1 MRKFSIDVRQKYAV
15 LSTGEIEPLY
25 FENGEPREIER
36 DGTAVYL
43 IRDVS
48 VCRAGADG
56 TEYFCGWALHRDQ
69 IICTAD
75 RKGEL
80 RDIAMARATA
90 RKQQKDYGFDA

>member
-1 MRKFSIDVRQKYAV
+1 MRKYSIDIRQKYAV
-15 LSTGEIEPLY
+15 LANGEIEPLY
-25 FENGEPREIER
+25 FDNGEPREIER

-48 VCRAGADG
+48 MYRAGADG

-80 RDIAMARATA
+80 FDIALSRASA
-90 RKQQKDYGFDA
+90 RKQQKDYGFDS